1 MPGKLYEQLRSVA
14 FCLLDSFYHCIHP
27 IKVHNT
33 DETLRALIHT
43 DKSITR
49 VGDGELDMIY
59 GIDLKFQVCTPEISK
74 RMAEILSGKNVPDN
88 LMVAIPKAWTSH
100 RGFTRKSIAWWSEY
114 MYYNRNRIYPL
125 LNPDYHYY
133 DAQVTR
139 IYINRR
145 NKADSARYFSLWK
158 QVWEGKDVLLV
169 EGEASRMGVG
179 NDLLHGAKSV
189 RRILC
194 PAKNAYSCF
203 EEIKAA
209 VHRHARQDTL
219 VLLLLGPTATLLA
232 ADLAAEG
239 VRVVDTGNL
248 DMEYEW
254 LKMNATRQSK
264 VAGKY
269 THEATGGNTVEDIN
283 DEKYASEIIDRV
295 GC

>member
-1 MPGKLYEQLRSVA
+1 MLGKLYEKLRSMA
-14 FCLLDSFYHCIHP
+14 FCLLDSFYHCVHP

-33 DETLRALIHT
+33 EQTLRALIDT
-43 DKSITR
+43 DRSISR
-49 VGDGELDMIY
+49 IGDGELDMIY

-74 RMAEILSGKNVPDN
+74 RMAEIMSGENIPDN
-88 LMVAIPKAWTSH
+88 LMVAIPNVWASH

-114 MYYNRNRIYPL
+114 MYYNRKRIYPL
-125 LNPDYHYY
+125 LNPRYHYY

-139 IYINRR
+139 IYINRK
-145 NKADSARYFSLWK
+145 NKAMSSKYFSLWK
-158 QVWEGKDVLLV
+158 QVWEGKNVLIV

-179 NDLLHGAKSV
+179 NDLLQGAKSV

-194 PAKNAYSCF
+194 PAKNAYSYF
-203 EEIKAA
+203 EQIKSA
-209 VHRHARQDTL
+209 VHQHAQPDTL
-219 VLLLLGPTATLLA
+219 VLLLLGPTATLLS

-239 VRVVDTGNL
+239 VRVIDTGNL

-283 DEKYASEIIDRV
+283 DEKYASEIIAKI